1 MEFLIHVEHP
11 DRLSSVATAKWKLAD
26 FMEANNVK
34 VKDVGLALGSY
45 TRIPMVYR
53 LANQE
58 NPPKR
63 VDLDTLGELVR
74 VLRELTG
81 KPVSFD
87 DLLEFDPTD
96 N

>member
-1 MEFLIHVEHP
+1 MLSTP
-11 DRLSSVATAKWKLAD
+11 ARLLDVATAKWKLAD

-34 VKDVGLALGSY
+34 PNDVGLALGSY

-53 LANQE
+53 LANKE
-58 NPPKR
+58 KPPKR

-74 VLRELTG
+74 VLRTLTG
-81 KPVSFD
+81 KPVTFD
-87 DLLEFDPTD
+87 DLLEYQDDET

>member
-1 MEFLIHVEHP
+1 MLNTPV
-11 DRLSSVATAKWKLAD
+11 RLVDVATAKWKLAD
-26 FMEANNVK
+26 FMEENNVK
-34 VKDVGLALGSY
+34 PTDVGLALGSY

-53 LANQE
+53 LANKE
-58 NPPKR
+58 KPPKR

-74 VLRELTG
+74 VLRALTG
-81 KPVSFD
+81 KPVTFD